1 MSTVYHMM
9 SDDAFAHLVAQDIKN
24 NVNDNQRQ
32 FLRESQNLNRWARC
46 LNALL
51 SNLDEQIEEIEGDME
66 SDTEQ
71 YSALGEDGSKLLAEA
86 MHHYL
91 GQKRKIEKFKGYV
104 LRKINEVAELISMLE
119 DGVSSEDDILVMCRQ
134 AIIRHRKEL
143 NENDIEPTPYDEAL
157 WDVLNGQWNF
167 DNIEYDGANLIE
179 I

>member
-1 MSTVYHMM
+1 MSTGHYMM

-24 NVNDNQRQ
+24 KVNDKQRE
-32 FLRESQNLNRWARC
+32 FLRESQNVGRWARC
-46 LNALL
+46 LDALL
-51 SNLDEQIEEIEGDME
+51 SNLNEQIEDIDADIA

-71 YSALGEDGSKLLAEA
+71 YSALGEDGTALLAEA
-86 MHHYL
+86 THYYL

-104 LRKINEVAELISMLE
+104 SRKINEVAELVSMLE
-119 DGVSSEDDILVMCRQ
+119 NGVSSDDDILVICRQ

-157 WDVLNGQWNF
+157 WAALDGQWNF
-167 DNIEYDGANLIE
+167 EEIDYDGANLIE